1 MRILVTSDTHGEID
15 SIVDYVKKNNV
26 DFMIHAGDYTSDAYN
41 ISKLTGINYTTVK
54 GNNDYGDYKNSFEQI
69 IPIGKINILLVH
81 GHKEGVYFSKNQLIQ
96 KAIYY
101 DCNFVI
107 FGHTHIYY
115 FEYLED
121 FNLYLLNPGS
131 PSLPRDKKAG
141 FVILE
146 INGKIKINRI
156 DLMKE

>member
-1 MRILVTSDTHGEID
+1 M
-15 SIVDYVKKNNV
+15 
-26 DFMIHAGDYTSDAYN
+26 
-41 ISKLTGINYTTVK
+41 
-54 GNNDYGDYKNSFEQI
+54 
-69 IPIGKINILLVH
+69 VH

-96 KAIYY
+96 KAIDY

-115 FEYLED
+115 FEYIED

-131 PSLPRDKKAG
+131 PSLPRDTKAG